1 MNGVSIL
8 SLFTS
13 WVDFFQ
19 TFYGRA
25 LICAQEYGYMIDEQL
40 LNHGG
45 GDGSGGG
52 ENNWVLPW
60 AKSKVTPKRSR
71 SPYETP
77 SSSFPFVEVSRATWR
92 QVLPSTIPG
101 YFSGCVVQIHLHWV
115 AFMGCL
121 LDLARSRRYKKVGL
135 ERYALS
141 TKKYNLK
148 NVKSFSSF
156 LSWVQQV
163 ALITV
168 FSSIVCSQGHTIHMR
183 KGSLYLL
190 DAPTEWLED
199 AWVLLHVIIIGD
211 PTNEN
216 VRVALNLGEAS
227 LPTDEKQN
235 TVQLQKK
242 NG

>member
-1 MNGVSIL
+1 
-8 SLFTS
+8 
-13 WVDFFQ
+13 
-19 TFYGRA
+19 
-25 LICAQEYGYMIDEQL
+25 
-40 LNHGG
+40 
-45 GDGSGGG
+45 
-52 ENNWVLPW
+52 
-60 AKSKVTPKRSR
+60 
-71 SPYETP
+71 
-77 SSSFPFVEVSRATWR
+77 
-92 QVLPSTIPG
+92 
-101 YFSGCVVQIHLHWV
+101 
-115 AFMGCL
+115 MGCL

-199 AWVLLHVIIIGD
+199 A
-211 PTNEN
+211 
-216 VRVALNLGEAS
+216 
-227 LPTDEKQN
+227 
-235 TVQLQKK
+235 
-242 NG
+242 